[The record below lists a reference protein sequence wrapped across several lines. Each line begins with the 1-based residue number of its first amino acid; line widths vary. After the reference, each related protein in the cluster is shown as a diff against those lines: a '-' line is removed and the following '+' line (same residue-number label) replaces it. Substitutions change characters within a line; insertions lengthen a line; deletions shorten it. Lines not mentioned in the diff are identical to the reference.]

1 MKRTQIV
8 IAIAAVAVIVSACTP
23 SVTVE
28 SPTAANGLP
37 EGISVSGTGEVT
49 GTPDTLTITFGVTVR
64 RDSVSEAVAVAA
76 EKAELV
82 IASLTSNGV
91 EEKDIQTANY
101 SVYPEYD
108 WTENIQKLIGYQVN
122 NSVIAKIRN
131 IENAG
136 TVIDGA
142 TAAGG
147 DETTVGGVSF
157 SIEDNDELIEAA
169 RAAAWADAK
178 AKAEQLASLS
188 GVTLGAPTMITETFA
203 PRSQP
208 IYFGEE
214 TFAASDG
221 ASFDTPINPGEQ
233 LVAVSVSVQFS
244 IDS

>member
-1 MKRTQIV
+1 MKRTPII

-28 SPTAANGLP
+28 SPGATNGLP

-108 WTENIQKLIGYQVN
+108 WSDNTQELVGYHVN
-122 NSVIAKIRN
+122 NSVIAKIRD

-136 TVIDGA
+136 TVIDRA

-147 DETTVGGVSF
+147 NETTVGGISF

-169 RAAAWADAK
+169 RAAAWANAK

-188 GVTLGAPTMITETFA
+188 GVTLGAPTMISETFA

-214 TFAASDG
+214 RFAASDG
-221 ASFDTPINPGEQ
+221 ADFDTPINPGEQ

-244 IDS
+244 IGS